1 MATDAGINMTSIG
14 VLRKRAQFQNVYEHG
29 ETKVD
34 RYLVVRLLAN
44 NLEISRIGFSV
55 SKRVGNAVVRNRVR
69 RLLKEIIRDI
79 PFKTGFDIVVIV
91 RVNAVEAD
99 YHKLKASVLA
109 LFRKYNIILH
119 NEKNSSEIN

>member
-1 MATDAGINMTSIG
+1 VAANAGINMTNIG

-29 ETKVD
+29 KTKVD

-44 NLEISRIGFSV
+44 DLEISRIGYSV
-55 SKRVGNAVVRNRVR
+55 SKRVGKAVVRNRIR

-79 PFKTGFDIVVIV
+79 PFKTGFDIVVVV

-99 YHKLKASVLA
+99 YHKLKASVLT

-119 NEKNSSEIN
+119 NEKIGSEIN

>member
-1 MATDAGINMTSIG
+1 VAANAGINMTSIG

-29 ETKVD
+29 KAKVD

-44 NLEISRIGFSV
+44 DLEMSRIGFSV
-55 SKRVGNAVVRNRVR
+55 SKRVGKAVVRNRIR

-79 PFKTGFDIVVIV
+79 PFKTGFDIVIIV

-99 YHKLKASVLA
+99 YHKLKASVLT
-109 LFRKYNIILH
+109 LFGKYNIILH
-119 NEKNSSEIN
+119 NEKNSAEFN

>member
-1 MATDAGINMTSIG
+1 MTSIG

-44 NLEISRIGFSV
+44 DLEISRIGFSV

>member
-1 MATDAGINMTSIG
+1 VATDAGINMTSIG

-44 NLEISRIGFSV
+44 DLEISRIGFSV

>member
-1 MATDAGINMTSIG
+1 VAADAGINMTSIG

-29 ETKVD
+29 KTKVD

-44 NLEISRIGFSV
+44 DLEISRIGYSV
-55 SKRVGNAVVRNRVR
+55 SKRVGKAVVRNRIR

-79 PFKTGFDIVVIV
+79 PFKTGFDIVVVV

-99 YHKLKASVLA
+99 YHKLKASVLT

-119 NEKNSSEIN
+119 NEKIGSEIN

>member
-1 MATDAGINMTSIG
+1 VATDAGINMTSIG

-29 ETKVD
+29 KTKVD

-55 SKRVGNAVVRNRVR
+55 SKRVGKAVVRNRIR
-69 RLLKEIIRDI
+69 RLLKEIIRDV
-79 PFKTGFDIVVIV
+79 PFKTGFDVVVIV

-99 YHKLKASVLA
+99 YHKLKASVLN
-109 LFRKYNIILH
+109 LFEKYNIILH

>member
-1 MATDAGINMTSIG
+1 VAANAGINMTSIG

-29 ETKVD
+29 KAKVD

-44 NLEISRIGFSV
+44 DLEMSRIGFSV
-55 SKRVGNAVVRNRVR
+55 SKRVGKAVVRNRIR

-79 PFKTGFDIVVIV
+79 PFKTGFDIVIIV

-99 YHKLKASVLA
+99 YHKLKASVLT
-109 LFRKYNIILH
+109 LFGKYNIILH
-119 NEKNSSEIN
+119 NEKNSAKFN

>member
-1 MATDAGINMTSIG
+1 MAANAGINMTNIG

-99 YHKLKASVLA
+99 YHKLKASGLA

>member
-44 NLEISRIGFSV
+44 DLEISRIGFSV